1 LIGDATFD
9 EVDRV
14 FGLSG
19 SFGVSGI
26 SGSFPVRFV
35 GTSIFVARND
45 RAELKEIKVSFY
57 LFFSK
62 HF

>member
-19 SFGVSGI
+19 IFGVSGI
-26 SGSFPVRFV
+26 SGIPGSFPVRFV
-35 GTSIFVARND
+35 GLSIFVAGNG
-45 RAELKEIKVSFY
+45 RAELKVKFNFLSF
-57 LFFSK
+57 
-62 HF
+62 